1 MPGHSKQQS
10 APKVF
15 ISHAAVDNILARKV
29 RNLLRSTFEA
39 NVSTTEDL
47 SAGEDWESHL
57 RRELAA
63 SDYVVALLAPQAVR
77 STFVLQDL
85 GAAWAL
91 GKPIISLIT
100 RRDVLNSIP
109 LSVNESQ
116 MIELT
121 DVDDPGRTS
130 DELVR
135 RFSQIM
141 GWHPAQQL
149 HTPAEK
155 RH

>member
-1 MPGHSKQQS
+1 MLKRATQQH

-15 ISHAAVDNILARKV
+15 ISHAAADNVLARKI
-29 RNLLRSTFEA
+29 RNLLRSTFDA

-47 SAGEDWESHL
+47 SAGGDWESQL
-57 RRELAA
+57 RREISD
-63 SDYVVALLAPQAVR
+63 SDYVVALLTPQSVQ

-100 RRDVLNSIP
+100 RRDVLNTIP

-121 DVDDPGRTS
+121 DVDNPATS
-130 DELVR
+130 DELAR
-135 RFSQIM
+135 RFSQII
-141 GWHPAQQL
+141 GSHPV
-149 HTPAEK
+149 P
-155 RH
+155 